1 MSKLNRPT
9 LERLMLYYHSV
20 STLGEE
26 HPTSISSGQLAQ
38 LMDMDATQVRKDFA
52 AVGLRG
58 CPRVGFVTNEI
69 KEKIRDM
76 LGFDRVQKAVVVGA
90 GRLGGALA
98 SYKEFRK
105 YGLNIV
111 ALFDKD
117 PTKVGLTVGHHVV
130 QPMDRLDTFIRHQ
143 NVQLGIITVPAD
155 ATQQVAN
162 ALVAAGVKGIWN
174 FSPASPTLPPELA
187 YRHEHLSVG
196 LAALSY
202 RLKEAEL
209 AKPQDDPS
217 STQEQSGMATKTD

>member
-1 MSKLNRPT
+1 MTKLNRPT
-9 LERLMLYYHSV
+9 LERLMLYYHVV
-20 STLGEE
+20 STLGEQ
-26 HPTSISSGQLAQ
+26 HRTSISSGQLAQ

-58 CPRVGFVTNEI
+58 RPRVGFVTAEI
-69 KEKIRDM
+69 QQKIRDT
-76 LGFDRVQKAVVVGA
+76 LGFDRQQKAVVVGA

-117 PTKVGLTVGHHVV
+117 PNKVGLTVGNHVV
-130 QPMDRLDTFIRHQ
+130 QPMDRLEAVIQHQ
-143 NVQLGIITVPAD
+143 QAELGIITVPAD
-155 ATQQVAN
+155 ATQDVAD
-162 ALVAAGVKGIWN
+162 ALTRAGIKGIWN
-174 FSPASPTLPPELA
+174 FSPTSPVLPPDLA

-202 RLKEAEL
+202 RLKVTQL
-209 AKPQDDPS
+209 ADAPNN
-217 STQEQSGMATKTD
+217 SGAT